1 MRNQLA
7 HRFPQG
13 WRRRTLLS
21 VITILVLSV
30 AMTAS
35 AQAPHPGLASGF
47 EVDGTLFANNPG
59 GAIGT
64 GSDWLDGPGG
74 PGTGVLFPNGTPKD
88 PLVTWHFIDL
98 ITTADQDVFAGSVK
112 VDDNPN
118 TYEWKASSA
127 PAKDD
132 IQNGLIHIRR
142 DAAGNHWMILAGDRR
157 AITGDSYIDFEFLQN
172 PLVMKPGGTFESN
185 GPDGGRTLGDLL
197 LTIELT
203 HGGSQAEFFA
213 QQWTSNGK
221 GGFNYADMPFPSG
234 AAFVAANIDSLVK
247 TTFGAF
253 GLNDYGVNQ
262 FGEAAV
268 NLNALLPNFGECYAI
283 ATVFVRTKSSSSA
296 NAELKD
302 FIQPFQMNHCIDETP
317 PDVTCPIDVTVA
329 CGQSTD
335 PADLGYAHGTD
346 NCDQDPAVAYTD
358 SIVAGSCNGE
368 LTILRKWE
376 VSDQCGNSTVCT
388 QTITVVDDTAPV
400 IIGKPGPLTVQC
412 PGDVPPPNIADI
424 HATDE
429 CGNVTVGHVSD
440 VPDGQSCPG
449 HITRTYRV
457 GDGCGNSV
465 DVVQVITIDDTTP
478 PTITAPKSVTVQ
490 CANDVPP
497 ADTRPVTAV
506 DNCGAVTVTHLSD
519 VSDGRSCPEIITRTY
534 RAVDACGNATDAT
547 QIITVDDTTPPEVAG
562 PANLTVSCHG
572 EIPQADTRLITAT
585 DNCGGVSVVH
595 VGDVSD
601 GKTCPEVVT
610 RTYRVTDACGRHTDW
625 VQIITVNDE
634 TPPVV
639 SGPANFEIECGSAM
653 PLANTGLITAT
664 DNCGSVTVTHVGD
677 VSDGKKCPE
686 TIYRTY
692 RVTDAC
698 GRHTDW
704 VQAITISDH
713 TNPQIACPADIN
725 VECVDD
731 IPRPNVGSIEATD
744 NCGGVTVEHVGDF
757 SDHHTCPETISRVF
771 RATDAC
777 GHSATCTQKIVVRD
791 ETPPEITS
799 GPGPLKVECR
809 GNIPAPATELIQ
821 ASDNCGSVRVVHLG
835 DVSDGKTCPESVTRT
850 YRVYDDCGN
859 SRDFVQVITVDDDI
873 PPQIASCST
882 RQAIE
887 CPAWLEFEDP
897 VATDN
902 CDPAPAIIVV
912 CEYWELGSEPWT
924 FTAIRRLVATDQCGN
939 TSSECKQTIAYK
951 CEAAGLCT
959 HTQGFYGNAGGYFN
973 GMGTLELIQAALSS
987 SSLVVG
993 VEGQASLTIPYASA
1007 HCVIERLPAGT
1018 TPGTLPYTG
1027 NSTLW
1032 PSTCLPKP
1040 KDIPLNSDGRFENVL
1055 LGQTI
1060 TLGLNMR
1067 LNPPLFLF
1075 RLSEEF
1081 CTQDALPGPDKLLGT
1096 EDDVLDANAPIG
1108 HYTISPAVLHAISE
1122 LGLWPTVKG
1131 LYDLANRALAG
1142 ASTAGA
1148 TLSQINNAVD
1158 AINRGFDGCRFI
1170 VDCPAAGGKGSIT
1183 DVFAQAQGAGDP
1195 TADLSANVPDKY
1207 ELGQNHP
1214 NPFNPT
1220 TRITIAVP
1228 EAVRW
1233 NLAVYNIAGQLVR
1246 RFEGST
1252 GGAEFVT
1259 VEWDGRDSR
1268 GQSLATGVYLY
1279 RVQAGTF
1286 TDVKKMVLLK

>member
-1 MRNQLA
+1 MRDQPRYVPLRGWGR
-7 HRFPQG
+7 RFF
-13 WRRRTLLS
+13 LS
-21 VITILVLSV
+21 VIILPILTL
-30 AMTAS
+30 ALTAQ
-35 AQAPHPGLASGF
+35 AQAPHPGLANDF
-47 EVDGTLFANNPG
+47 EVDGNLIANNPG
-59 GAIGT
+59 GPLGA

-88 PLVTWHFIDL
+88 PLVTWHFLDL
-98 ITTADQDVFAGSVK
+98 IMTADEDVFAGSAK
-112 VDDNPN
+112 VDGNPN
-118 TYEWKASSA
+118 SYEWKAASS

-132 IQNGLIHIRR
+132 IQNGLIHLAR
-142 DAAGNHWMILAGDRR
+142 DGSGNHWMILGGDRR
-157 AITGDSYIDFEFLQN
+157 AINGDSYIDFEFLQN
-172 PLVMKPGGTFESN
+172 PLVMNAGGSFTSQ
-185 GPDGGRTLGDLL
+185 GPHGGRTIGDLL
-197 LTIELT
+197 LTIELVQ
-203 HGGSQAEFFA
+203 GGSQAEFFA
-213 QQWTSNGK
+213 QQWASDGH
-221 GGFNYADMPFPSG
+221 GGYDYVDIPFPAG

-247 TTFGAF
+247 TGFNVFGA
-253 GLNDYGVNQ
+253 DQYDINQ

-268 NLNALLPNFGECYAI
+268 NLNALLPNFGQCYAI
-283 ATVFVRTKSSSSA
+283 ASVFVRTKSSASA

-302 FIQPFQMNHCIDETP
+302 FIKPFQLNHCIDETP
-317 PDVTCPIDVTVA
+317 PQVTCPVDVTLS

-335 PADLGYAHGTD
+335 PEDLGFAHGTD
-346 NCDQDPAVAYTD
+346 NCDQDPAVTYTD
-358 SIVAGSCNGE
+358 SVVTGNCINE
-368 LTILRKWE
+368 FTILRKWE
-376 VSDQCGNSTVCT
+376 VSDQCGNSTVCM
-388 QTITVVDDTAPV
+388 QTITLVDNAAPEIV
-400 IIGKPGPLTVQC
+400 GKPGPLSVQC
-412 PGDVPPPNIADI
+412 PGDVPAPDVSSI
-424 HATDE
+424 HAVDE
-429 CGNVTVGHVSD
+429 CGNVTVTHVSD

-457 GDGCGNSV
+457 GDGCGNAV

-478 PTITAPKSVTVQ
+478 PTIAAPRGVTVQ
-490 CANDVPP
+490 CVNEVPP
-497 ADTRPVTAV
+497 ADTRLVTAS
-506 DNCGAVTVTHLSD
+506 DNCGSVRVIHVGD
-519 VSDGRSCPEIITRTY
+519 VSNDLTCPGVITRTY
-534 RAVDACGNATDAT
+534 RAVDGCGNATDAT
-547 QIITVDDTTPPEVAG
+547 QLITVDDTTPPQVAG
-562 PANLTVSCHG
+562 PGDIAVSCQG
-572 EIPQADTRLITAT
+572 DIPPADTGLISTT
-585 DNCGGVSVVH
+585 DNCGGVSVRH

-601 GKTCPEVVT
+601 GKSCPEVVH

-625 VQIITVNDE
+625 VQNITVDDE

-639 SGPANFEIECGSAM
+639 AGPGNIEVECGSAL
-653 PLANTGLITAT
+653 PPANTGLITAT
-664 DNCGSVTVTHVGD
+664 DNCGAVTVTHVGD
-677 VSDGKKCPE
+677 VSDGRTCPE
-686 TIYRTY
+686 TIFRTY

-713 TNPQIACPADIN
+713 TIPQIACPADLN
-725 VECVDD
+725 VECVND
-731 IPRPNVGSIEATD
+731 IPRPDTGSIVATD
-744 NCGGVTVEHVGDF
+744 NCGGVTVVHVGDF
-757 SDHHTCPETISRVF
+757 SDNKSCPETISRVF

-777 GHSATCTQKIVVRD
+777 GHSTTCTQKIIVRD
-791 ETPPEITS
+791 QTPPEITS
-799 GPGPLKVECR
+799 GPGSLQVQCR
-809 GNIPAPATELIQ
+809 GNIPAPSTESIL
-821 ASDNCGSVRVVHLG
+821 ARDNCGSVNIVHVG
-835 DVSDGKTCPESVTRT
+835 DVSDGRECPEQVTRT
-850 YRVYDDCGN
+850 YRAYDECGN
-859 SRDFVQVITVDDDI
+859 YRDFVQSITVDDDV
-873 PPQIASCST
+873 PPQITSCPT
-882 RQAIE
+882 RQVIE
-887 CPAWLEFEDP
+887 CPAWIDFEDP
-897 VATDN
+897 TATDN

-912 CEYWELGSEPWT
+912 SEYWELGSEPWT

-939 TSSECKQTIAYK
+939 TSAECRQTITYR

-973 GMGTLELIQAALSS
+973 GIGTLELIQAALSN

-993 VEGQASLTIPYASA
+993 LDGLASLTIPYQSA

-1018 TPGTLPYTG
+1018 TPATLPYRG

-1032 PSTCLPKP
+1032 PATCLPMP
-1040 KDIPLNSDGRFENVL
+1040 KDIPLNSDGKFENVL

-1096 EDDVLDANAPIG
+1096 EDDVLDADSPIG
-1108 HYTISPAVLHAISE
+1108 HYSISPAVLQAISK

-1142 ASTAGA
+1142 ASTEGA

-1158 AINRGFDGCRFI
+1158 AINTGFDGCRFI
-1170 VDCPAAGGKGSIT
+1170 VDCPAPGGKGSNT
-1183 DVFAQAQGAGDP
+1183 DLFAQSQGAGGP
-1195 TADLSANVPDKY
+1195 PADLSANLPDRFQ
-1207 ELGQNHP
+1207 LGQNHP

-1233 NLAVYNIAGQLVR
+1233 ELAVYNVAGQLVR

-1259 VEWDGRDSR
+1259 VEWDGRDAR
-1268 GQSLATGVYLY
+1268 GRPMATGVYLY